1 MNNNNGQVNMKI
13 KICGITR
20 EVDIDYLNEL
30 NPDMAGFIFV
40 KGRRRYVTAEAAKKL
55 IGCLNSEILSVGVFL
70 NESQNVISDICHSCR
85 IDFIQLHGNEDNDYI
100 NEIRKKTM
108 RPVIKAFKIQN
119 ESDAE
124 TIESSDAD
132 LVLLDAGEGG
142 GSTFDWELAKNIRR
156 PYLLAGGLTC
166 ENADRAVKMLSPYG
180 VDISSGVETDGFKDY
195 LKIREFIKIC
205 RNNHQ

>member
-1 MNNNNGQVNMKI
+1 MKI

-124 TIESSDAD
+124 TIENSDAD
-132 LVLLDAGEGG
+132 LVLLDAGEGE
-142 GSTFDWELAKNIRR
+142 GSTFEWELAKNIKR
-156 PYLLAGGLTC
+156 PYILAGGLTC
-166 ENADRAVKMLSPYG
+166 ENAGSAVKMLSPYG
-180 VDISSGVETDGFKDY
+180 VDISSGVETDGFKNY

>member
-1 MNNNNGQVNMKI
+1 MSLPKL
-13 KICGITR
+13 R
-20 EVDIDYLNEL
+20 
-30 NPDMAGFIFV
+30 
-40 KGRRRYVTAEAAKKL
+40 KKL
-55 IGCLNSEILSVGVFL
+55 ISCLNSEILSVGVFL

-108 RPVIKAFKIQN
+108 RPVIKAYKIKN

-124 TIESSDAD
+124 TIENSDAD

-166 ENADRAVKMLSPYG
+166 ENAARAVKMLSPYG

-205 RNNHQ
+205 RNNYQ